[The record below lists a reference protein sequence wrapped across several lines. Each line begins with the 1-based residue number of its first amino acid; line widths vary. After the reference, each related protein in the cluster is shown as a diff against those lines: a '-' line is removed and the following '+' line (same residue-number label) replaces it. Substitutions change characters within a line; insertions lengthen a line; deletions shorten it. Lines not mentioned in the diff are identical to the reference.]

1 MYESKTTLPANT
13 PNDNYTDK
21 LQFAG
26 HEEGRIRALYDNSA
40 QPNTLTRFACDYMIK
55 DHLGNVRMVLTEEL
69 KQNTY
74 PAATLEGTFDL
85 SINSM
90 VNYEK
95 GFYKI
100 DDTKIVPKT
109 SIPSWTPPGNLETVA
124 NTRLY
129 YNNNGNPANC
139 TPTQTNVNTNLYRL
153 NATPIP
159 TANKT
164 GLEFVMKVMA
174 GDQVDIFGKSYY
186 LNTAAVNNSNST
198 TLNLASLF
206 ASFLLAPSN
215 LAGTKGSH
223 RCHT

>member
-21 LQFAG
+21 LQFTG

-40 QPNTLTRFACDYMIK
+40 QPNTLTGFAYDYMIK
-55 DHLGNVRMVLTEEL
+55 DHLGNVRMVLTDEV

-74 PAATLEGTFDL
+74 PAATLEGTFDV
-85 SINSM
+85 STNNVSTNSM

-100 DDTKIVPKT
+100 DNTKIVPKT

-129 YNNNGNPANC
+129 YNNNGNPPANISYPANC
-139 TPTQTNVNTNLYRL
+139 TPTQTNVNTNL
-153 NATPIP
+153 
-159 TANKT
+159 
-164 GLEFVMKVMA
+164 
-174 GDQVDIFGKSYY
+174 
-186 LNTAAVNNSNST
+186 
-198 TLNLASLF
+198 
-206 ASFLLAPSN
+206 
-215 LAGTKGSH
+215 
-223 RCHT
+223 